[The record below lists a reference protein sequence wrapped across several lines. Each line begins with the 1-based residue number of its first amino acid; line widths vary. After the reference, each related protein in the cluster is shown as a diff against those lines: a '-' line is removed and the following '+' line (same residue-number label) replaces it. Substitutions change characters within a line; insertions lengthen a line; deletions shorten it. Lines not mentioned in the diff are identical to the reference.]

1 MRRQVDD
8 HNGSQWLV
16 VRYGAMGRM
25 GTGWFVVRTCPCHR
39 NVAVTLP
46 LDSQERAER
55 ARAAMLAMAQR
66 EFGDAPVR

>member
-1 MRRQVDD
+1 M
-8 HNGSQWLV
+8 
-16 VRYGAMGRM
+16 
-25 GTGWFVVRTCPCHR
+25 RTCPCHR